1 VHQFH
6 AIYNDGQGCNGNHID
21 LLLEKLYMALNY
33 TMSAYPQ
40 CRGRDLCIK
49 YATILPLSEN
59 VVLRN
64 GSYEDRSLTELHDRF
79 YLNASSSDEPINVL
93 RSAVKAK
100 ELMDSSKLAQLDE
113 VVSSDI
119 LRYYLA
125 GKQFTCDVA
134 FTGTHS
140 IT

>member
-1 VHQFH
+1 
-6 AIYNDGQGCNGNHID
+6 
-21 LLLEKLYMALNY
+21 MALNY